1 MIARM
6 KKLTFLIYYKE
17 YETFLKRMQELG
29 VLHVQ
34 AAQEGFAEPT
44 SALEDRLR
52 RAEHVEEWINRLE
65 AMKPA
70 DESSATD
77 RSAAET
83 LSHLDEMDETL
94 RANEEELRR
103 LRKDEAAL
111 SPWGDFDPARV
122 YGLADIGYA
131 MGFFVC
137 PERSFKEEWAELY
150 YAIEVTREKGNVYF
164 VTLTPVGEEVSID
177 AERLRLPRVSLADL
191 RKQIREKEEKAAA
204 IEQEMSRLAQGYV
217 SRLRGYEDEL
227 RTSIAFD
234 RVVSGTGQVADNR
247 LMVLQGWIPEDK
259 EAEVKS
265 FLSTQDIYY
274 EIRAA
279 RKEDNAPIKL
289 KNSAFVRMYEVLT
302 KMYGMPDYAEFDP
315 TPLVAPFFTLFFAFC
330 MGDAGYGLVLIALG
344 LFLKHKLSSS
354 MKGMMNLVI
363 TLGAATTVFGAVLGT
378 FFGVSLFDTDVPGW
392 MKQFMIVGK
401 IGDTSY
407 DKQMLLALIIGVVH
421 ICIAMTVKAVGATV
435 RYGFK
440 ESLSDWGWLLLVVGF
455 ICTGGL
461 SFMKVISE
469 NVSGTAFL
477 VIGGVAAVG
486 IYLLNNLHRNVFV
499 NIGAGLWD
507 TYNMATGLMGD
518 VLSYIRLYALGLAG
532 GMLGGVFNQ
541 LAFMVR
547 DGAGDALYGI
557 PGWLGCGLIL
567 VFGHALNIAM
577 SCLSAFVHPLR
588 LTFVEYF
595 KNSGYD
601 GKGEAYEPFSIV
613 KTNKQY
619 VTNKN

>member
-1 MIARM
+1 MITKM

-17 YETFLKRMQELG
+17 YEAFLKRMQELG

-34 AAQEGFAEPT
+34 TAQEGSVEPT
-44 SALEDRLR
+44 SELEAKLKQT
-52 RAEHVEEWINRLE
+52 EHVKAWINRLE
-65 AMKPA
+65 AM
-70 DESSATD
+70 EATDVPLASD
-77 RSAAET
+77 RSAADI
-83 LSHLDEMDETL
+83 LLHLDEMDEARRVKET
-94 RANEEELRR
+94 ELQR

-111 SPWGDFDPARV
+111 LPWGDFDPVRV
-122 YGLADIGYA
+122 EGLSDIGYA

-137 PERSFKEEWAELY
+137 PERSFNEEWAELY
-150 YAIEVTREKGNVYF
+150 YATEVTREKGKVYF
-164 VTLTPVGEEVSID
+164 ATLTPVGEEVVLD
-177 AERLRLPRVSLADL
+177 AERLRLPHVSLADL
-191 RKQIREKEEKAAA
+191 RKQIREKEEGIAA
-204 IEQEMSRLAQGYV
+204 IEHEMGRLAQGYV

-234 RVVSGTGQVADNR
+234 RVVLGTEQVADNR

-265 FLSTQDIYY
+265 FLSTQEVYY

-279 RKEDNAPIKL
+279 RREDNAPIKL
-289 KNSAFVRMYEVLT
+289 KNNAFVRMYEVLT

-344 LFLKHKLSSS
+344 FFLKHKLSPSL
-354 MKGMMNLVI
+354 KGIMNLVI

-378 FFGVSLFDTDVPGW
+378 FFGVSLFDVDVPEW

-421 ICIAMTVKAVGATV
+421 ICIAMTVKAIGATV

-440 ESLSDWGWLLLVVGF
+440 ESLSDWGWLLLVIGF

-469 NVSGTAFL
+469 NVAGTSFL
-477 VIGGVAAVG
+477 VIGSVAAIG
-486 IYLLNNLHRNVFV
+486 IYLLNNLHRNVFA

-547 DGAGDALYGI
+547 DGAGDTLYGV

-567 VFGHALNIAM
+567 VFGHTLNIAM

-613 KTNKQY
+613 KNK
-619 VTNKN
+619 